1 MQWTVVGHERQKQY
15 FERLITDGGFAHA
28 YLFVGPQGIGKHAL
42 ARELAGKLIGCAHAS
57 LEANPDFL
65 SLMPGKSEE
74 TGKPTEIA
82 VDDVRAMKQ
91 WAYVR
96 PLYGARKIV
105 LIDDA
110 EYMSDAA
117 ANTFL
122 KVLEEPPAYLHFI
135 LVSSRPGRLLST
147 IVSRCQDVAFQPLQ
161 ESEMKTVLAAL
172 RLNARDAQLLAEIA
186 AGRPGIALTLVR
198 EKKLSEVVKAIADLE
213 RMLACGVAERIVY
226 AKTIADSD
234 EALRIVSWWLAWAHA
249 SIESRPQL
257 APVAGGLL
265 DLYEVLSEPKYNRR
279 LAVEKF
285 LIELPPV

>member
-1 MQWTVVGHERQKQY
+1 MGHERQKQY